1 MTGPELVAKVFQAG
15 VVGAGGAGFPTH
27 FKIKNR
33 AEIVIANG
41 AECEPLLQV
50 DQQLLVRERRTV
62 LRALQAVKEAVGATE
77 AYLALKPKYKEAI
90 SALEAVLPGYP
101 GLTMKLLPDVYP
113 AGDEQV
119 LVYEV
124 TGRVVPPGGIPLQA
138 GVVVLNI
145 ETLVNVYA
153 AMHDEPVTAKYV
165 TVAGAVARPI
175 TVQVPVGTP
184 VKEVLDLAGGPQVED
199 FLVLDG
205 GPMMGKPIAPEHDVV
220 TKTTKGLL
228 VLPASHPLAAKKQLT
243 LARALGR
250 TMAACCQCR
259 ECTDLCP
266 RYLLGH
272 PLEPHRTMRAVAYG
286 LTGDSRGITGAMLC
300 SECGL
305 CELFACTLELSPR
318 QVNIAIKKELRRQGY
333 RPGRQGEQPTV
344 NPWRAG
350 RQVPTGRLVTRLGL
364 GTYNRQAPLTLELYR
379 PRLVRL
385 PLQQGAGV
393 AATPLVKIGDRVARG
408 QLIAAVPEEQIGANL
423 HASINGT
430 VQAVGEAIII
440 RAGEVGED

>member
-1 MTGPELVAKVFQAG
+1 MSGPELVAKVFQAG

-50 DQQLLVRERRTV
+50 DQQLLVRERRAV

-77 AYLALKPKYKEAI
+77 AYLALKPKYKEAV

-101 GLTMKLLPDVYP
+101 GLTIKLLPDVYP

-124 TGRVVPPGGIPLQA
+124 TGRVVPPGGIPLQV

-153 AMHDEPVTAKYV
+153 AMHDEPVTAKYL
-165 TVAGAVARPI
+165 TVAGAVARPV
-175 TVQVPVGTP
+175 TVQVPLGTP
-184 VKEVLDLAGGPQVED
+184 VEEVLDLAGGPQVED

-205 GPMMGKPIAPEHDVV
+205 GPMMGQSIAPEHDVV

-228 VLPASHPLAAKKQLT
+228 VLPTSHPLAAKKQLT
-243 LARALGR
+243 LTRALGR

-272 PLEPHRTMRAVAYG
+272 SLEPHRTMRAVAYG
-286 LTGDSRGITGAMLC
+286 ITGDSRGITGAMLC

-333 RPGRQGEQPTV
+333 RPGRPGQQPLV

-350 RQVPTGRLVTRLGL
+350 RQVPTGRLVARLGL
-364 GTYNRQAPLTLELYR
+364 GAYNRQAPLTLELYR

-393 AATPLVKIGDRVARG
+393 AATPLVKSGDRVARG
-408 QLIAAVPEEQIGANL
+408 QLIATVPEEQIGANL
-423 HASINGT
+423 HASIDGT